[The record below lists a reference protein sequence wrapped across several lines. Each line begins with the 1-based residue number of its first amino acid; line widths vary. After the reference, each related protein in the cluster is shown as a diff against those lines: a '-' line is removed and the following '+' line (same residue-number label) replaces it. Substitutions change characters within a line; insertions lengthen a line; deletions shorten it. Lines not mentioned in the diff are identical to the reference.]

1 MREQR
6 ITTHILIVTSIF
18 DTDTDK
24 AVGGGYVIEN
34 NDHKPL
40 SYASIHYDPYVKAA
54 QAEPATLETAVLYL

>member
-1 MREQR
+1 MQEQR
-6 ITTHILIVTSIF
+6 ITPHILIVTSIF
-18 DTDTDK
+18 DTDR
-24 AVGGGYVIEN
+24 AVGGGYDVIEN

>member
-1 MREQR
+1 MQEQR
-6 ITTHILIVTSIF
+6 ITPHILIVTSIF
-18 DTDTDK
+18 DTDR